1 MLRSELYDYI
11 QNNEDL
17 QKFIRE
23 QPIWYRKL
31 SRDPLKIQEFELAM
45 MQYYKKTIP
54 DRVDKFQNQIQMA
67 SFLVEMFKSMRT

>member
-1 MLRSELYDYI
+1 MRQEIIEFIKS
-11 QNNEDL
+11 NEDL

-31 SRDPLKIQEFELAM
+31 TREPINVEEFELAM